1 MRLSLQHS
9 ILPASLFL
17 EGVQCPIRE
26 TYACGG
32 FADIYR
38 GTYNHEQVVLKKLR
52 VFQSIEESKR
62 NILEKVRR
70 CLSSLVAWPDPMR
83 LRRIS

>member
-1 MRLSLQHS
+1 MRLSLQYS

-17 EGVQCPIRE
+17 EGVQCPLRE

-70 CLSSLVAWPDPMR
+70 CLFSLMAWF
-83 LRRIS
+83 